1 MRDALLSFYLLEEN
15 GELLW
20 VASSMLAGIAMQE

>member
-15 GELLW
+15 GEFLW
-20 VASSMLAGIAMQE
+20 VPSSMLAGIAMQE